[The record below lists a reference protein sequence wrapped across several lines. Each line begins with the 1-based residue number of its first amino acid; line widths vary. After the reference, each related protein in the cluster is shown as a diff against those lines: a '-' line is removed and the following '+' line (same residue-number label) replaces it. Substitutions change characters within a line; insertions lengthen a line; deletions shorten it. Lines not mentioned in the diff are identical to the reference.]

1 MKYKD
6 KNIIYVYSIMKIID
20 NSPEVFRRTIPH
32 KYIIVDKP
40 KQDEERKVWIK
51 GNSNSQEWTLEQA
64 IKEHEKYNK
73 RGEICCKFNMKN
85 TPFAVFDVDT
95 DDVDI
100 DDFCEDLNISE
111 NDTVWV
117 KGNTKGYHLWVV
129 FNEDDYKKPSEK
141 NIVECM
147 NNCKGE
153 YLGDV
158 VFERIDKQWN
168 YKNSYPDL
176 CPIISEISEE
186 AFSTVYDM
194 QTKEFNKEKKN
205 IKVKN
210 EKVYEPSDNE
220 TLEKICDLI
229 DPSYIEDRKGFL
241 HLMIAMKNSGLSRE
255 YAIEFSKRSPKF
267 DETSEMYGIKS
278 PEDFDNFWDY
288 ADPDF
293 EGKPLTEAT
302 LHKRAKES
310 NEEEYF
316 KLVKKNKL
324 PLNVLEKG
332 AYCVSRVISEELK
345 KYLVYCNDVWYT
357 VNKESNLWNTIK
369 KPSYIVVSII
379 HKYLNEGLSILYE
392 QLQKIDPE
400 DIDGRK
406 ALSSEI
412 SMYTSYYSRCDSSS
426 YLSNMFNHLTNS
438 LRDDA
443 FANKLDNNA
452 GFLAYTNGILNITT
466 NEFKEGIEQS
476 DFITRTIPYD
486 YEKAKQED
494 IDFVEDVILKICN
507 DDEEHKNYYL
517 ACLGY
522 ALLGKAHLQKA
533 VYYLVGQG
541 GDNGKTLILDSLAEI
556 APCYVAKIERK
567 TFEKNYTKAH
577 KHLKNVRGNRII
589 YVEEL
594 EKGKKQNA
602 ELIKEIGDGKTIS
615 NEIMFGTDEIINIL
629 CKLFILG
636 NHTPSFD
643 SDGGM
648 ANRIRQLLFKNNFG
662 RDNKEE
668 YIENGIHYYVPD
680 ETLADQLQGEYKH
693 ALLSLLIK
701 WGNNFEKNGMLPIP
715 QLFADEAQHTLMMND
730 GFASWFQDN
739 CIKKVGGRCGKKAL
753 QEASGF
759 TIRELNDE
767 LRRMGFEFDK
777 TLRIQGTSTR
787 GGWKGFE
794 INSQEE
800 EEE

>member
-1 MKYKD
+1 MVIIKD
-6 KNIIYVYSIMKIID
+6 KRPD
-20 NSPEVFRRTIPH
+20 AFAALPH
-32 KYIIVDKP
+32 EYIIVDKNNSDR
-40 KQDEERKVWIK
+40 KKRVIGVNKKWSIEEAVLYTAHLQGKVCC
-51 GNSNSQEWTLEQA
+51 SYDL
-64 IKEHEKYNK
+64 KE
-73 RGEICCKFNMKN
+73 

-95 DDVDI
+95 DDYPYEQ
-100 DDFCEDLNISE
+100 FCEDMGIGQKS
-111 NDTVWV
+111 TYWV
-117 KGNTKGYHLWVV
+117 KGNTKGYHVWVA
-129 FNEDDYKKPSEK
+129 FGDRIKKPSNK
-141 NIVECM
+141 NIVDVM
-147 NNCKGE
+147 KNCVGD
-153 YLGDV
+153 YLGEK
-158 VFERIDKQWN
+158 VFERIDKDWLNTGIQ
-168 YKNSYPDL
+168 
-176 CPIISEISEE
+176 EICSK
-186 AFSTVYDM
+186 DM
-194 QTKEFNKEKKN
+194 LENIFEMDKINKIKPKKE
-205 IKVKN
+205 IN
-210 EKVYEPSDNE
+210 EKVYQPSDDE
-220 TLEKICDLI
+220 TLEKVCDLI
-229 DPSYIEDRKGFL
+229 DASHLEDRKGYL
-241 HLMIAMKNSGLSRE
+241 SLIIAMKNSGLSRE
-255 YAIEFSKRSPKF
+255 YAIEFSKRSNKF
-267 DETSEMYGIKS
+267 DIATEMYGINT

-288 ADPDF
+288 ANEDYQ
-293 EGKPLTEAT
+293 GTPLTEAT

-310 NEEEYF
+310 NKAEYSKLF
-316 KLVKKNKL
+316 KKDKL
-324 PLNVLEKG
+324 PLKLLEKG

-345 KYLVYCNDVWYT
+345 QYLIYCNDVWYT

-379 HKYLNEGLSILYE
+379 HKYLNEGLSILYD
-392 QLQKIDPE
+392 QLQEIDPE

-406 ALSSEI
+406 SLSAEI
-412 SMYTSYYSRCDSSS
+412 SIYTSFYSRCDNSS

-438 LRDDA
+438 LRDDD
-443 FANKLDNNA
+443 FANKLDNNP

-466 NEFKEGIEQS
+466 NDFKEGIEQS
-476 DFITRTIPYD
+476 DFITKTIPYD

-533 VYYLVGQG
+533 VYYLIGQG
-541 GDNGKTLILDSLAEI
+541 GDNGKTLILDSLAMI

-715 QLFADEAQHTLMMND
+715 QLFADEAEHTLMMND

-739 CIKKVGGRCGKKAL
+739 CIKKVGARCGKKMM
-753 QEASGF
+753 QEASGY
-759 TIRELNDE
+759 TTRQLNDE
-767 LRRMGFEFDK
+767 LRRMGFDYDK
-777 TLRIQGTSTR
+777 ALRVEGTSTR
-787 GGWKGFE
+787 GGWTGFE
-794 INSQEE
+794 INMDDEE
-800 EEE
+800 EGNIDSSQQ